1 MTAFAQPRPA
11 PAAGDARGETRPRP
25 RIGFEELLLA
35 VGLVANLLAALS
47 ARHFPYQDAPNHVAR
62 YVLLERWLIGSAPP
76 DFQITVVPT
85 SYVGLDALGVLL
97 VYLFGAAGALRAL
110 TAVELA
116 ALPLGLYVLLRATAP
131 ERRGWAL
138 VGVLFGFSWYL
149 LAGFLN
155 YTLGI
160 ALALA
165 WLAAWWP
172 RRAAR
177 AWGGRLML
185 AVGVLALFLVH
196 LVAPLVALAVVWT
209 DVSLVSAAA
218 LARRARIAEQVRQ
231 PRVLT
236 ALVVSVPVMA
246 LYVWGEQA
254 GAGIGS
260 TPATVEL
267 RPLAG
272 KLAALAAPFFSFSPG
287 QALTMAAGYA
297 VAAVG
302 FLLANR
308 GRLRLDTMFAA
319 AAALLALYFLFPR
332 TILPARDIDLRW
344 LLPAYLLPFAATGA
358 ARARDQRPA
367 LVALLVACL
376 LHAGVVRWVA
386 RDVDRQLDG
395 FDTVLAQL
403 PPRSRVLPL
412 VTDGRRYRRISPF
425 LHYAH
430 WHTVARDGR
439 VPGTF
444 SLLGT
449 RAGDRPYT
457 HLAHFRARR
466 QLYFPPNDWGT
477 VDYSPLDWR
486 RIAADYDYIVQAGD
500 DARVRAYLSAH
511 AWPELRVGEVAL
523 YRVRR

>member
-11 PAAGDARGETRPRP
+11 PPPAGDARGEARLRV
-25 RIGFEELLLA
+25 GFEELLLA
-35 VGLVANLLAALS
+35 VGLVANLLAALT
-47 ARHFPYQDAPNHVAR
+47 ARHFPYQDAPNHLAR
-62 YVLLERWLIGSAPP
+62 YVLLERWLLGSAPP
-76 DFQITVVPT
+76 DFHVTVVPS

-97 VYLFGAAGALRAL
+97 VHLFGAAGALRAL
-110 TAVELA
+110 TVVELA
-116 ALPLGLYVLLRATAP
+116 ALPLGLYILLRATAP

-185 AVGVLALFLVH
+185 AAGLLALFLVH

-209 DVSLVSAAA
+209 DVSLTSAAA

-246 LYVWGEQA
+246 LYAWGEQA

-260 TPATVEL
+260 TPPTVEL

-308 GRLRLDTMFAA
+308 GRLRLDTMVAA
-319 AAALLALYFLFPR
+319 AAALLTLYFLFPR

-344 LLPAYLLPFAATGA
+344 LLPAYLVPFAATGA
-358 ARARDQRPA
+358 ARAREQRPA
-367 LVALLVACL
+367 LVALLAACL

-395 FDTVLAQL
+395 FDAVLAQL

-412 VTDGRRYRRISPF
+412 VTDARRYRRISPF

-457 HLAHFRARR
+457 HFAHFRARR

-477 VDYSPLDWR
+477 VDYSPLDWD
-486 RIAADYDYIVQAGD
+486 RIAAEYDYIVQAGD

-511 AWPELRVGEVAL
+511 ARPELRVGEVAL